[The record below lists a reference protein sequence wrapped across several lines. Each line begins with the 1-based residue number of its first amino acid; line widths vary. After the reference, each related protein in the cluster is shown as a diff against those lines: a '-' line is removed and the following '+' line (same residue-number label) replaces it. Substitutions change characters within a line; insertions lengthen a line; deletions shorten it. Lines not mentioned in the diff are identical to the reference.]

1 MGQIL
6 VYASRCTVGVMERA
20 DVKRLVVQTTGG
32 ARSNN
37 NSWHRKMT
45 NPTNLAIPPY

>member
-1 MGQIL
+1 MIFGSIATCLMGKTL
-6 VYASRCTVGVMERA
+6 
-20 DVKRLVVQTTGG
+20 